1 VTTPATVFVVDDDAS
16 VRTSLSRLLRSA
28 GFEVEAYASGEQFV
42 ARSLFDGVGC
52 LVLDLMMPGASGTE
66 LQQRLTERSSDL
78 PVVFLSG
85 HGAVS
90 DGVRAMKQGAIDFLT
105 KPVDE
110 EVLLATIEAAVARHR
125 AARAARD
132 ERAAVRRR
140 VETLT
145 PREHEVM
152 QCVIGGALNK
162 QIAAHLGIAEGTV
175 KLHRARVMEKMGAAS
190 VADLVRRCDLVGVVA
205 VRCS

>member
-1 VTTPATVFVVDDDAS
+1 MTTTATVFVVDDDAS
-16 VRTSLSRLLRSA
+16 VRTGLTRLLRSA
-28 GFEVEAYASGEQFV
+28 GFEVEAYGSGEQFV
-42 ARSLFDGVGC
+42 ARVPFDGVGC

-66 LQQRLTERSSDL
+66 LQQRLTALSSDL

-90 DGVRAMKQGAIDFLT
+90 DGVRAMKQGAVDFLT

-110 EVLLATIEAAVARHR
+110 EVLLGTIEAAVARHR

-132 ERAAVRRR
+132 ERDAIRRR
-140 VETLT
+140 IETLT

-162 QIAAHLGIAEGTV
+162 QIAAYLGIAEGTV
-175 KLHRARVMEKMGAAS
+175 KLHRARALEKMAVTS
-190 VADLVRRCDLVGVVA
+190 VADLVRCCGVIGVEPTRCG
-205 VRCS
+205 